1 VSLLNEPLLQES
13 APAEQP
19 KSEPDYKA
27 LYEQEKQ
34 EREDFQAKMREKEAA
49 FTARMDTLERVATAP
64 RDTYVAPVESVAK
77 EWTNEEIMTDP
88 KAAMSAIFRDGIGA
102 LNKQYAQLLSS
113 VVEDAFDTKLHMLDN
128 KRFGGYLKP
137 FIQRYFDQNPGLKIQ
152 KGSLDQVYKNFVAD
166 HIDELLEMERKGKE
180 AEPEVERKRVPM
192 RTAPPVA
199 PRSPARLVAQ
209 EAEPDEDMGI
219 SAADR
224 KIMNK
229 FARLG
234 VTVSEAEW
242 AAIRDGR
249 LLAPTEREDE

>member
-1 VSLLNEPLLQES
+1 VSKYDEPLLQES
-13 APAEQP
+13 APVEQP
-19 KSEPDYKA
+19 KSEPDYKV
-27 LYEQEKQ
+27 LYEQEKK
-34 EREDFQAKMREKEAA
+34 EREDFQQQMREKEAA
-49 FTARMDTLERVATAP
+49 FTARMDTLERVAKGPREMYAP
-64 RDTYVAPVESVAK
+64 APEAPTK

-180 AEPEVERKRVPM
+180 VEPEVERKRVPS
-192 RTAPPVA
+192 RTSPPVA
-199 PRSPARLVAQ
+199 PRSPARL
-209 EAEPDEDMGI
+209 AETEPEEDLAI
-219 SAADR
+219 SKADR
-224 KIMNK
+224 KIMDK

-234 VTVSEAEW
+234 VTISEAEW